1 MNRNIKGDPIKDIGK
16 CAVGLFN
23 AQKGRFMQ
31 SSQFEMT
38 EGRF

>member
-16 CAVGLFN
+16 WAVGLFN